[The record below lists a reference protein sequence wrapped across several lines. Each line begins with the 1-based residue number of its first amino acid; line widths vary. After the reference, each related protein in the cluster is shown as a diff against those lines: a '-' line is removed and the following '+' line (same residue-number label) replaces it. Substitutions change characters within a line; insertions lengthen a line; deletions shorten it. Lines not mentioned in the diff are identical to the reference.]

1 MGFLEGH
8 TPCTVFRGESQ
19 SLKDTEAGEGQ
30 RWTPGACHRQT
41 WPVRKPESLSREDF
55 GAESWT
61 LYSIHPSG
69 KRPDEESARKREQKV
84 QRAGSPKAC
93 GSC

>member
-1 MGFLEGH
+1 MKV
-8 TPCTVFRGESQ
+8 TPHAVFRGEGQ
-19 SLKDTEAGEGQ
+19 SLRDTEAGEGQ

-61 LYSIHPSG
+61 LYSIHQVVRDLMKKVPG
-69 KRPDEESARKREQKV
+69 K
-84 QRAGSPKAC
+84 GSRRCKGQEAPKHVVLLGAK
-93 GSC
+93 